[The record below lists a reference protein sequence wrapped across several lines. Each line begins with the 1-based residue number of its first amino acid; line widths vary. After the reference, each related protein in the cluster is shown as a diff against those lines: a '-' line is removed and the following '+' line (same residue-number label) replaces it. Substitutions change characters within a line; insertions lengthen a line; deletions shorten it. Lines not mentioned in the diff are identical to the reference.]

1 MDMAT
6 IHECR
11 THIRFLS
18 RSEVVQERKELFRII
33 NGDALFPTKSQPDD
47 TEMLQKVFERNL
59 QETKELLN

>member
-11 THIRFLS
+11 TRIRFLS

-33 NGDALFPTKSQPDD
+33 NGDALFPTKS
-47 TEMLQKVFERNL
+47 
-59 QETKELLN
+59 

>member
-11 THIRFLS
+11 TRIRFLS

-47 TEMLQKVFERNL
+47 TEMLQKFFERNL

>member
-11 THIRFLS
+11 TRIRFLS